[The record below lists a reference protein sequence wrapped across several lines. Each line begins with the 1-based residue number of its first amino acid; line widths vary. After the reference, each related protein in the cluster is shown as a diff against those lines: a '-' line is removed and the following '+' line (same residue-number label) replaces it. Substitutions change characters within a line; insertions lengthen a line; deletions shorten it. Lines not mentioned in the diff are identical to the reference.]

1 MTPERVQQVSVAFI
15 VRYKNMYSSHT
26 PIHLHFLKLFVQVE
40 FFCQQI
46 ILYDKLTYSVM
57 CLMTPLQF
65 ITWSLPIRLSNVDN
79 EKTTALFLYKKASD
93 RVWRLWEEI

>member
-26 PIHLHFLKLFVQVE
+26 PTLFE
-40 FFCQQI
+40 IICTSGIFCQQI
-46 ILYDKLTYSVM
+46 IVYDKLTYSVM

-65 ITWSLPIRLSNVDN
+65 ITWSLPIRLSNVDDK
-79 EKTTALFLYKKASD
+79 KTSALFLYKKASD